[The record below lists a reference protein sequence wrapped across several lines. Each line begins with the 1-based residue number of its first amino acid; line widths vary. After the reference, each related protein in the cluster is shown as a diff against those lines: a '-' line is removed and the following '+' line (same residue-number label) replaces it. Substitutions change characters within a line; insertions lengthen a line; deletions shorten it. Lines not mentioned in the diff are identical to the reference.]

1 LTSVK
6 TLIFLCALLPCPVL
20 AGKPLPGG
28 VVARNDRSY
37 KVQLPGIELD
47 AGWSATVERDGKR
60 AVLSSTSG
68 EGELGPGSAI
78 RFSTEGVELLL
89 RLDYQPDSRTL
100 SAQAG
105 VRNTG
110 TAPILL
116 VDTTPVSAKV
126 EVKGSASDWMLTGMH
141 PRTPGGITA
150 ASLHEPL
157 RVHECGG
164 LYHRDG
170 SGFFFGPAGTP
181 IAYLN
186 ARFEGS
192 AQGHIAMDI
201 VADMSG
207 VQVDPGETRW
217 GQEAVLVLQPPDQ
230 AVSHWVGLVAASHQA
245 RTSKGALTG
254 WNNGNP
260 MMRAEIER
268 ELNEV
273 TEAVRRSDGRLRL
286 GVIQIEQVEGD
297 LGNLRLLDGPWVPEA
312 ARRVAA
318 IGARFGIRL
327 KFASEDLATM
337 AATVRRATDLGFNY
351 LKVERPPGAEGR
363 EAKKTVF
370 ESRRAE
376 FAAIRSVV
384 GDAVY
389 LSYCADSPDRAVVG
403 SVDASRLGRPAK
415 RGELRAAID
424 DVVLGLPLCG
434 RWFAA
439 DFDDVYLG
447 TWTKNESQVAGGWQQ
462 ARMWLSLAGLA
473 GGVVVTSDPLYATEF
488 KGLWQVLESV
498 TPPLNSPMLVPG
510 LPTHGDRS
518 RAVAHVNRDWGS
530 WTLAL
535 LWNPSPGEASVRLDF
550 AEIGLDSKAA
560 YAVWGYWDNRLL
572 GVVQGAWTSHYLR
585 APDFQLVRLTKLDSR
600 KSVPTLI
607 GSRLHVSCGGEEIKA
622 IKAGR
627 AEMSIEL
634 TGAGSTDGDL
644 FVHSRFPP
652 VLKKTAGCTVEGI
665 ALVAEN
671 IWRIRLSKRD
681 LLAPQ
686 RIELAFLLPLTQQA
700 WFWILVVAAGASML
714 FALWRYVVSLRLQRQ
729 QGLAEERSR
738 IAQDL
743 HDDLGANLAQI
754 AYHGDSLIET
764 QALAPANAGHVEKMR
779 QIARTT
785 THALDEIVW
794 AVDPKQ
800 DSLESFAGYLCGF
813 AQEVLADA
821 GLKCRFDF
829 PIDFHGRPLSSKNRH
844 HIFLACKEAL
854 HNVIRH
860 ASATEVRIRLA
871 VGEKETELEI
881 RDDGRGFDT
890 SRATGRSGGGHG
902 LGSMRDR
909 LKAVGGRCEMTSHA
923 DAGTQ
928 LCFIWKTES

>member
-1 LTSVK
+1 MK
-6 TLIFLCALLPCPVL
+6 RLILLCALLPCLVL
-20 AGKPLPGG
+20 AGTPLPGEL
-28 VVARNDRSY
+28 VARDDRLY
-37 KVQLPGIELD
+37 HVQLPGIELH
-47 AGWSATVERDGKR
+47 AVWSATVERDGKR
-60 AVLSSTSG
+60 TVLSSTSKD
-68 EGELGPGSAI
+68 GELGPGSAI

-89 RLDYQPDSRTL
+89 RLENEPGSMAL
-100 SAQAG
+100 SVQVG

-110 TAPILL
+110 TTPFLL
-116 VDTTPVSAKV
+116 VDTTPISARV
-126 EVKGSASDWMLTGMH
+126 EVEGGESDWLLTGMH
-141 PRTPGGITA
+141 SRTTGGLTA
-150 ASLHEPL
+150 ADLREPFRL
-157 RVHECGG
+157 HECGG
-164 LYHRDG
+164 VYRRDG

-186 ARFEGS
+186 ARFERE
-192 AQGHIAMDI
+192 AQGRIAMDI

-207 VQVDPGETRW
+207 VRVDPGETRW
-217 GQEAVLVLQPPDQ
+217 GQEAVLVPAPPDQ
-230 AVSHWVGLVAASHQA
+230 AIPHWVDLVATSHQA
-245 RTSKGALTG
+245 RTAMDSLTG

-260 MMRAEIER
+260 LAQALAER
-268 ELNEV
+268 EVNQV
-273 TEAVRRSDGRLRL
+273 VEAVQRSEGRLRF

-297 LGNLRLLDGPWVPEA
+297 PGNRRILEAPWVPEA

-318 IGARFGIRL
+318 VGSRFGIRL
-327 KFASEDLATM
+327 MFASEDFTTIE
-337 AATVRRATDLGFNY
+337 ATVRRATALGFNY
-351 LKVERPPGAEGR
+351 LKVDRPLGAEGR

-370 ESRRAE
+370 ESRRTE
-376 FAAIRSVV
+376 FAAIRSAV
-384 GDAVY
+384 GEAVY
-389 LSYCADSPDRAVVG
+389 LSYCADTPDRAVVG
-403 SVDASRLGRPAK
+403 FVDASRLGRPAK
-415 RGELRAAID
+415 RGDLRAAID
-424 DVVLGLPLCG
+424 DLVLGLPLCG

-473 GGVVVTSDPLYATEF
+473 GGVVVTSDPLYTPEF
-488 KGLWQVLESV
+488 KSISAVLESV

-510 LPTHGDRS
+510 LLTHADRS
-518 RAVAHVNRDWGS
+518 RVVAHVDRDWGS

-535 LWNPSPGEASVRLDF
+535 LWNPSPGEASVKLDF
-550 AEIGLDSKAA
+550 AEIGLDSKAP

-585 APDFQLVRLTKLDSR
+585 APDFQLVRLTKLESR

-652 VLKKTAGCTVEGI
+652 VVRKTAGCTIEGI

-686 RIELAFLLPLTQQA
+686 HIELRILLPLTQQT
-700 WFWILVVAAGASML
+700 WFWISVVAAGACIL

-743 HDDLGANLAQI
+743 HDDLGANLTQI
-754 AYHGDSLIET
+754 AYHGDSLIEK
-764 QALAPANAGHVEKMR
+764 LAIDPAAAGHVEKMR
-779 QIARTT
+779 QIARAT

-821 GLKCRFDF
+821 DLKCRFDF

-881 RDDGRGFDT
+881 RDNGHGFDT
-890 SRATGRSGGGHG
+890 SRTTGRSGGGHG
-902 LGSMRDR
+902 FRNMRDR
-909 LKAVGGRCEMTSHA
+909 LKTVGGRCEMTSQA
-923 DAGTQ
+923 NAGTQ
-928 LCFIWKTES
+928 ICFIWKAEA